1 MSILLHEIIK
11 LLFYIKATNT
21 IIIRMG
27 TSGGIGM
34 LNLIAVIYLF
44 IYLFIYYATLRPLF
58 VLGYACKSQLGD
70 FLILHLLMVIIY
82 LLAIPIRCCSRDDCS
97 DQQVFQWISGRGT
110 RAR

>member
-34 LNLIAVIYLF
+34 LTLIANNPNIPAIQVPVIYLF
-44 IYLFIYYATLRPLF
+44 IYLFIIQH
-58 VLGYACKSQLGD
+58 S
-70 FLILHLLMVIIY
+70 LHY
-82 LLAIPIRCCSRDDCS
+82 LC
-97 DQQVFQWISGRGT
+97 
-110 RAR
+110 